1 MKKLKDRTII
11 AKFLHWVMD
20 LIEECVQDRKDQEWS
35 DIPKMQFWLLEF
47 PLTCISTLLLA
58 LDFQIEK
65 LGL

>member
-1 MKKLKDRTII
+1 
-11 AKFLHWVMD
+11 MD